1 MDTDDIHACSFFCT
15 LPACAIRQRD
25 LMRDRIESMDAWDN
39 VLAARWGLTPVAFE
53 GLDTQGAPYLSY
65 DSRVASLPGSRA
77 LFSASPAHRAP
88 TSTASTEET

>member
-1 MDTDDIHACSFFCT
+1 MDTDDIHSCSFFCT

-53 GLDTQGAPYLSY
+53 GLDHQGSPYLSY
-65 DSRVASLPGSRA
+65 DSRVAPLPGSRA
-77 LFSASPAHRAP
+77 LFSVSTARRAP